1 VILASCFLIYYLYEN
16 IRKCQC
22 LCHSGKKYKKC
33 CQLFQ
38 KGANPSNAMLLMR
51 SRYSAF
57 ALKLADYIMATTY
70 PENLDYTNDI
80 LEWENSILSF
90 SNSASFIGLE

>member
-1 VILASCFLIYYLYEN
+1 
-16 IRKCQC
+16 
-22 LCHSGKKYKKC
+22 
-33 CQLFQ
+33 
-38 KGANPSNAMLLMR
+38 MR